1 MRSNQFIK
9 LIILIFFIL
18 LVFLFSIRLMILS
31 PSKKAESLVNDF
43 YSFEQDGKYSDS
55 WDLLHPF
62 MKEKFPKSAFI
73 QDRAHVFNGHFGS
86 ETFSYSIGDSTE
98 VNGWKPANREK
109 PFENAYKFIVTQD
122 YTGKYGK
129 FSFSQHVYVVKYKKE
144 LVILWD
150 YNK

>member
-1 MRSNQFIK
+1 M
-9 LIILIFFIL
+9 IL
-18 LVFLFSIRLMILS
+18 LAVDWALVLEKTLFIGFIISI
-31 PSKKAESLVNDF
+31 SLVVAM
-43 YSFEQDGKYSDS
+43 YATYGERKIA
-55 WDLLHPF
+55 
-62 MKEKFPKSAFI
+62 AFI